1 MSVWK
6 IVSGILSIV
15 LCFFVIFQS
24 CAAGIVNAL
33 TQNGDIS
40 GSAGLLVAV
49 LLLVGGIVSIAT
61 RNAIG
66 NGGNI
71 SIIILYGIAA
81 VIGYMMAGIYT
92 DLLIWSTWCL
102 LCAVIAAMAIAAD
115 NVCGPLVYIVI
126 AVVGIVIA
134 VVGFWMNLGGSEN
147 KNDRPGNANGTEQED
162 KMSENETE
170 DFQAIDEKSE
180 NGAADSGNSNGAGN
194 LDGYPVEI
202 KGAALANDYDGN
214 QAIIVTYSW
223 ENSGEETTSAMSSFL
238 EKAFQEGVEL
248 DSAVVEKSDIYD
260 SDLRWKDIKPGTTFE
275 VQCAFVLRNDS
286 SPVEIEITKAF
297 SFGDDVVAREF
308 EPSAL
313 QK

>member
-24 CAAGIVNAL
+24 CAAGIANAL
-33 TQNGDIS
+33 AQNGDVS
-40 GSAGLLVAV
+40 GSAGIIVAI

-61 RNAIG
+61 RNAVG

-71 SIIILYGIAA
+71 SIIVLYGIAA
-81 VIGYMMAGIYT
+81 EIGYMMAGIYT

-102 LCAVIAAMAIAAD
+102 ICAVIAAMAIAAD
-115 NVCGPLVYIVI
+115 NVCGPLVYIII

-134 VVGFWMNLGGSEN
+134 VVGFGMNLGRSESKNTESGST
-147 KNDRPGNANGTEQED
+147 KKTEQKISE
-162 KMSENETE
+162 SENEVE
-170 DFQAIDEKSE
+170 DFQVIDAKGE
-180 NGAADSGNSNGAGN
+180 NGTDDSGNSNGAGE

-202 KGAALANDYDGN
+202 KSAALANDYDGN

-223 ENSGEETTSAMSSFL
+223 TNNGEETTSAVSSFL
-238 EKAFQEGVEL
+238 EKAFQGGVEL
-248 DSAVVEKSDIYD
+248 DSAIVEKSDIYD
-260 SDLRWKDIKPGTTFE
+260 SDLKWKDIKPGTTFE
-275 VQCAFVLRNDS
+275 VQCAFVLRDSS

-297 SFGDDVVAREF
+297 SFCNDIVTKEF
-308 EPSAL
+308 DLSTF
-313 QK
+313 